1 MAENLSEVAAGA
13 VVLAAAVGFAIYAGA
28 ASGLSGATG
37 TYPIHASF
45 RAVDGISVGSD
56 VRLAGVKVGTVSSMA
71 LNPQTFFADTTI
83 SVRKDIELPDDS
95 SIVISSEGLLGG
107 NFVEIRPGGSADN
120 LPPGGKI
127 EDTQGAVS
135 LITLLMKFVGG
146 GSDSGSGSD
155 AASGSDS
162 ASGSNS
168 GGGSDVAPD
177 PAPASDVGN
186 APVSSGGSGTAE

>member
-28 ASGLSGATG
+28 ASSLTGTTG
-37 TYPIHASF
+37 TYPVHASF

-56 VRLAGVKVGTVSSMA
+56 VRLAGVKVGTVSQMT

-83 SVRKDIELPDDS
+83 SLRNDIELPDDS
-95 SIVISSEGLLGG
+95 AIVISSEGLLGG
-107 NFVEIRPGGSADN
+107 NFVEIRPGGSPDN
-120 LPPGGKI
+120 VPAGGKI

-146 GSDSGSGSD
+146 GGSDSGSG
-155 AASGSDS
+155 DS
-162 ASGSNS
+162 ASS
-168 GGGSDVAPD
+168 
-177 PAPASDVGN
+177 
-186 APVSSGGSGTAE
+186 GSGTTE